1 MRKTCTQWFAMK
13 TITVQAR
20 YNLRTDHMLNI
31 IFESSVYSNDKSK
44 FIINNFN
51 QDMEDLNDDANDIPN
66 QFAENILRQFGGT
79 ITK

>member
-1 MRKTCTQWFAMK
+1 MK

-20 YNLRTDHMLNI
+20 YNHRTDHMLDI
-31 IFESSVYSNDKSK
+31 IFESSVHSNDKSK

-51 QDMEDLNDDANDIPN
+51 QDIEDENDNSDDIVN
-66 QFAENILRQFGGT
+66 QFVENILRQFGGT